1 MPAPVESIRALPY
14 DGAASLEARL
24 SMSLS
29 LDELPDRP
37 GARNPLPPEIRDLI
51 AEPLLDWSDVFEP
64 CAPVPL
70 LDPLLDDSGLAEL
83 TGEWHPSSEPLF

>member
-1 MPAPVESIRALPY
+1 MFTPIDPSKALPY
-14 DGAASLEARL
+14 DRATGLEARL

-29 LDELPDRP
+29 LDDLPDLP

-51 AEPLLDWSDVFEP
+51 AEPLLDWSGVFEP
-64 CAPVPL
+64 SEPVPL
-70 LDPLLDDSGLAEL
+70 LEPVLDDSDLADL